1 MTCVFSK
8 KGVFVDQ
15 TCSNEPDSLNHGVLI
30 VGYGVSE
37 ENGKSADYWIVKN
50 SWSTKWGEDGYIR
63 MARNNKNMCGVATS
77 ASYPLVNVDKQ

>member
-1 MTCVFSK
+1 MFFFFL

-15 TCSNEPDSLNHGVLI
+15 TCSNEPNSLNHGVLI

-63 MARNNKNMCGVATS
+63 MARNNRNMCGVATS